1 MAGPT
6 HQNEGVA
13 PASQGL
19 LGRIK
24 RANDD
29 ALYRFGPNTAE
40 VEAFINAVSQLTP
53 WQWRQVLA
61 ARRLVASVTKEGG
74 AEGGKAGESAR
85 SIRASIMNSEGRMSE
100 PMANAGGVL
109 FDMLV
114 RKSDEKQVAAW
125 QAMSALVMRSHL
137 PALKFAAHYAPFAG
151 LVPLAGSDVLDPV
164 TRRFLVKLEKLSAAQ
179 CEALARRLRIDHSA
193 SHALLQAVAK
203 HPEVKSEESVAMA
216 ALTVI
221 AAHLSGDSGWAAVR
235 TAVHG
240 GRVLGCMADLTRQ
253 QVEELWAPLEGVIPL
268 DSLEEEDDN
277 AGARVKAA
285 VSTAIKTIKS
295 PRARNPAATPAKA
308 PAPYG
313 PNTAEVA
320 AFIKAVAELTPI
332 QWLRVL
338 DRRKLVASVTRE
350 GSAEPAGVV
359 RSILAA
365 IEGTRELDTFE
376 RCRAFAAVE
385 RAGYAIESHARQ
397 KHAEG
402 AHHATPDDQ
411 LAQMYAP
418 FGRSIE
424 SAEINGAGFARKL
437 ASLSKHDWQKVASAA
452 PEANEEAVAPLVN
465 AGTALVDFFGGRSDD
480 EAVAAWHAVSAL
492 VRRHHLTPIKFAASY
507 APFASAIPVTSP
519 RALGAMVSRYVT
531 ALGRLGASQCAVLAQ
546 EMQVDAAAAAAL
558 SMATVD
564 GGARQ
569 AEEAAAL
576 AAVVTVP
583 MRLVGSD
590 GWAAVKSATFGG
602 KVIGS
607 RARLSSEHLAA
618 LWKPIQPAIPLS
630 SLGSQPRPKR

>member
-1 MAGPT
+1 
-6 HQNEGVA
+6 VA
-13 PASQGL
+13 PASHGL
-19 LGRIK
+19 LGRIQ

-29 ALYRFGPNTAE
+29 ALNRFGPNTAE
-40 VEAFINAVSQLTP
+40 VEAFINAVAQLTP

-61 ARRLVASVTKEGG
+61 ARRLVASVTKEGS

-85 SIRASIMNSEGRMSE
+85 SIQASIRSSEGRMSE
-100 PMANAGGVL
+100 PMAYAGEVL
-109 FDMLV
+109 FDMLAK
-114 RKSDEKQVAAW
+114 KSDEKQVAAW

-137 PALKFAAHYAPFAG
+137 PALKFAAHYAPFAV
-151 LVPLAGSDVLDPV
+151 LVPLAGSDVLDPM
-164 TRRFLVKLEKLSAAQ
+164 TRRFLVKLQGISAAH
-179 CEALARRLRIDHSA
+179 CETLARRLRIDHAA

-203 HPEVKSEESVAMA
+203 HPEVKSEEAVAMA

-221 AAHLSGDSGWAAVR
+221 PAHLSGDSGWAAVR

-240 GRVLGCMADLTRQ
+240 GRVLGCMEDLTPE
-253 QVEELWAPLEGVIPL
+253 QVVELWAPLEAVIPL
-268 DSLEEEDDN
+268 DSLAEEDPT
-277 AGARVKAA
+277 AGARMKAA
-285 VSTAIKTIKS
+285 VGTAIKTIKS
-295 PRARNPAATPAKA
+295 PRARVPAATAAKA
-308 PAPYG
+308 AAPYG
-313 PNTAEVA
+313 QNSVEVA
-320 AFIKAVAELTPI
+320 AFIKGVAELTPI

-365 IEGTRELDTFE
+365 IEGTRELETFE

-385 RAGYAIESHARQ
+385 RAGYALESHARAR
-397 KHAEG
+397 HAQG
-402 AHHATPDDQ
+402 SHQGMPDEQ
-411 LAQMYAP
+411 LGQMYAP
-418 FGRSIE
+418 FARSIQMGE
-424 SAEINGAGFARKL
+424 LNGGGFAHKL
-437 ASLSKHDWQKVASAA
+437 ANLGKSDWHRVAAAA

-465 AGTALVDFFGGRSDD
+465 AGTALVDFFAGCSDD

-507 APFASAIPVTSP
+507 APFASAIPVTGP

-546 EMQVDAAAAAAL
+546 EWQVDEDASSAL
-558 SMATVD
+558 SKATVD
-564 GGARQ
+564 GSARP

-583 MRLVGSD
+583 MRLAGSG
-590 GWAAVKSATFGG
+590 GWAAVKTAAFGG

-607 RARLSSEHLAA
+607 RARLSSDQLEA
-618 LWKPIQPAIPLS
+618 LWKPIQPAIPLA
-630 SLGSQPRPKR
+630 SLASQPRAKR